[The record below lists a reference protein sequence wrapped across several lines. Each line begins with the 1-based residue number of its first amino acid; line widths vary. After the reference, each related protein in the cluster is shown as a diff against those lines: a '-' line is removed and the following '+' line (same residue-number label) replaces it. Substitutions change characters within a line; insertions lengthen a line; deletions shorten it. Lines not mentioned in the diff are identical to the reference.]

1 MNGIHP
7 NGVFTCKADG
17 AIAKG
22 EIVYFTSDG
31 VKKSESATQAK
42 VCGVALDSAVDEA
55 LVPVAMFGAYTG
67 TCPVKATAAI
77 AAGEFVDA
85 SGGKG
90 AKADVIVGMALTP
103 STASG
108 DIIEVALCV
117 PGYNLDNDTTAA

>member
-1 MNGIHP
+1 MNIRTENGI
-7 NGVFTCKADG
+7 VTLKADG

-42 VCGVALDSAVDEA
+42 VCGVALDGAADEA
-55 LVPVAMFGAYTG
+55 LVPVAICGAYTG
-67 TCPVKATAAI
+67 TCPVKVTAAI

-85 SGGKG
+85 AGGKG
-90 AKADVIVGMALTP
+90 AKADLIVGMAVTP

-108 DIIEVALCV
+108 DFIEVALCV
-117 PGYNLDNDTTAA
+117 PNYALDNDTNT